1 MGGEFNSPLLT
12 MARTRQKKK
21 SPRDGR
27 PAHYKPTGP
36 RRHLHNTPADKHTR
50 SSHGQGTI
58 SSTGHRLSRKT
69 GLSTFQNTEITQS
82 VLTDHNDTEL
92 EMQ

>member
-1 MGGEFNSPLLT
+1 
-12 MARTRQKKK
+12 MARMRQKKKK

-36 RRHLHNTPADKHTR
+36 SRHLHNTPADKHTR
-50 SSHGQGTI
+50 SSYGQWRI
-58 SSTGHRLSRKT
+58 SSTDHRLSYKT
-69 GLSTFQNTEITQS
+69 GLSTFHNTEITQS
-82 VLTDHNDTEL
+82 VLADHNETEL